1 MRQQE
6 PFRAGLTRPGQPFS
20 GDFYSVRNLGI
31 QGDYLAEISFV
42 YASLGLGD
50 SWIPPIVEIK
60 GIRIPKKE
68 KEVKKDSVIIKN
80 IIAEKEW
87 NISVNINLMSG
98 DIMEIQ
104 CFL

>member
-1 MRQQE
+1 M
-6 PFRAGLTRPGQPFS
+6 
-20 GDFYSVRNLGI
+20 
-31 QGDYLAEISFV
+31 
-42 YASLGLGD
+42 
-50 SWIPPIVEIK
+50 EIK